1 MIWRRH
7 IGAALVVAVSWLAVA
22 PSAGAG
28 EPLRGLVS
36 RISAAKTYTAA
47 WVSVGRTDE
56 YWRGIGY
63 GLVDEARIAGINLAN
78 IRLAGGLDRTDEQIS
93 HLDEMRA
100 LKPNIVFLS
109 PTSYEGLDMAV
120 KRLSAAGSKVVVV
133 GAPIRRG
140 EVKVGVLQDHA
151 KIGARMAQYVCARDP
166 RAEVATIPGPAG
178 VNWSKQ
184 RFNAFRSELTNSC
197 PQARLYGDLY
207 RLEVSVPHGQV
218 QAADVLIKYPQANFI
233 YAAAGLLADGAANV
247 RARMRHPALIVT
259 AGLTRIG
266 AANLDAGQIAMIVSE
281 PAVLIGRLAVQYAI
295 RVIENKSLPG
305 TVSAPYP
312 YPTLFAP
319 NVSLTR
325 DLLGEYDVESYD
337 LAPAAWTLKA
347 G

>member
-1 MIWRRH
+1 MIWRRY
-7 IGAALVVAVSWLAVA
+7 IGAALVVAFSWLMVV
-22 PSAGAG
+22 PSASAG
-28 EPLRGLVS
+28 EPLRGMVS

-47 WVSVGRTDE
+47 WVSVRRADE

-78 IRLAGGLDRTDEQIS
+78 IRLASGLDRTDEQIF
-93 HLDEMRA
+93 HLDEMST

-109 PTSYEGLDMAV
+109 PTSYEGLDKAV
-120 KRLSAAGSKVVVV
+120 KRLNATGSKVIIV

-140 EVKVGVLQDHA
+140 DVKVGVLQDQE
-151 KIGARMAQYVCARDP
+151 KIGVRLAQYVCASDP
-166 RAEVATIPGPAG
+166 KAEVATIPGPAG
-178 VNWSKQ
+178 IGWSKQ
-184 RFNAFRSELTNSC
+184 RFDAFRSELTNAC
-197 PQARLYGDLY
+197 PQARLYGNLY
-207 RLEVSVPHGQV
+207 RLDVSVPHGQV

-247 RARMRHPALIVT
+247 RARMHHPALIVT
-259 AGLTRIG
+259 AGLTRSG
-266 AANLDAGQIAMIVSE
+266 TANLDAGQIAMVVSE

-337 LAPAAWTLKA
+337 LAPAAWTLNA